1 MPSPYPVDPAQIDA
15 LINDLSHLLSN
26 ARDFTS
32 SGREIRN
39 PSTSMAR
46 MPLVNLEQLPGGG
59 AARGAF
65 ASSTLGT
72 PGMSELMSPTV
83 SQAERELGKARIDKL
98 LGNISLDLP
107 KDLPPLPEGMSNW
120 DRFKQAARMPVG
132 LMTFID
138 LMTHSPEL
146 NQNEQEMLAA
156 RRLLPPTIDR

>member
-15 LINDLSHLLSN
+15 LINDLNHLLSN

-46 MPLVNLEQLPGGG
+46 MPLVNLEQFPNSG
-59 AARGAF
+59 AARGPF
-65 ASSTLGT
+65 AYNAAPT
-72 PGMSELMSPTV
+72 PGMSQITAPTV

-98 LGNISLDLP
+98 LGSINLDLP

-156 RRLLPPTIDR
+156 RRSLPPTIDR